1 MNYTGEFSVFILIN
15 NEVMEIMRRNI
26 MVLVP
31 EEEWSE
37 IIKTQHK
44 ILEMLQGLGN
54 KGAESSKV
62 KNITAIEFMEA
73 VRIGRTK
80 FDHLV
85 SSSKIKTIKKRRKIY
100 VPVSEV
106 DRYFA
111 DPSIP

>member
-1 MNYTGEFSVFILIN
+1 MVSNK
-15 NEVMEIMRRNI
+15 I

-37 IIKTQHK
+37 IIKTQHR
-44 ILEMLQGLGN
+44 ILEMLQGLEN
-54 KGAESSKV
+54 KPDESPKV
-62 KNITAIEFMEA
+62 KIITAIEFMEA
-73 VRIGRTK
+73 VRISRSK

-85 SSSKIKTIKKRRKIY
+85 SCSQIRTIKKRRKIY